1 MTIRWNLTVAAS
13 DEQIARTNG
22 PVDEAPAAWMSEQQP
37 DGRQENDQQDRQDN
51 GQQENAQLKSEQQEN
66 GRQEDE
72 RQESELQA
80 AAALLRAGRLVAFP
94 TETVYGLGADAGNDE
109 AVAAIFAAKGR
120 PSDNPL
126 IVHIAELEQ
135 LDALTESCGTLEHE
149 LMNAFWPGPL
159 TLVLPVRAGAVSSL
173 VTAGLDTVAVRMPD
187 HPVALRLIAASGC
200 PIAAPSANRSGRPS
214 PTRADHVAEDLWGR
228 IDGLVDGGPTGVG
241 LESTVVRV
249 VDGRIVI
256 LRPGGVTAAA
266 LGRYGEVQTVAD
278 DAAHEQDDPADDAI
292 RSTRPSDAVDQTIA
306 SGRPPYPSVLSSDEG
321 SDAPRSPG
329 MKYTHYAPRGEMVLV
344 EGAADR
350 VNAYIQHQIGM
361 AGAEGRRTGVL
372 TYTEHAANYQADL
385 VLTMG
390 SLADL
395 TTAAHGLYASLREM
409 DAADVERIWAEACP
423 AAGIGEALLNRLLK
437 AAGHR
442 LVRV

>member
-1 MTIRWNLTVAAS
+1 MKQVTIRWNLTVATS
-13 DEQIARTNG
+13 DEQIAKTGG
-22 PVDEAPAAWMSEQQP
+22 PAGEAPAARMS
-37 DGRQENDQQDRQDN
+37 
-51 GQQENAQLKSEQQEN
+51 GQQENDWQANAQPRSEQQED
-66 GRQEDE
+66 G
-72 RQESELQA
+72 RQESELRA
-80 AAALLRAGRLVAFP
+80 AAALLRAGKLVAFP

-126 IVHIAELEQ
+126 IVHIADRAQ

-200 PIAAPSANRSGRPS
+200 PVAAPSANRSGRPS
-214 PTRADHVAEDLWGR
+214 PTRAEHVAEDLWGR

-249 VDGRIVI
+249 VDGRIVV

-266 LGRYGEVQTVAD
+266 LGRYGEVQTVVD
-278 DAAHEQDDPADDAI
+278 DAGEPPVAEHGAGASE
-292 RSTRPSDAVDQTIA
+292 AVDSSARAKLSDGTHEPDVLA
-306 SGRPPYPSVLSSDEG
+306 GRVQRSSDG
-321 SDAPRSPG
+321 GGDAPRSPG

-344 EGAADR
+344 EGPADR
-350 VNAYIQHQIGM
+350 VREYIQRQVKM
-361 AGAEGRRTGVL
+361 AGSEGRRTGVL
-372 TYTEHAANYQADL
+372 TYTEHADNYQADL

-390 SLADL
+390 SLAEL

-409 DAADVERIWAEACP
+409 DGAEVERIWAEACP